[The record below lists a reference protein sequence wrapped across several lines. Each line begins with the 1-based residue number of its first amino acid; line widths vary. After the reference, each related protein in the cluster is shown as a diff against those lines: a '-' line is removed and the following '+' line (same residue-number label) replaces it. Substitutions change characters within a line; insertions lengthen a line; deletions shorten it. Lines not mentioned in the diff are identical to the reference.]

1 MIVLTFFTYRGAV
14 FMNTCGSKFNR
25 FAIYLAVFLFVLGVK
40 PLYAAQTDVENFVTR
55 FYQLCLDRNPDA
67 DGLNGWVSALL
78 DGSQTGSDVA
88 YGFIYS
94 NEFQEK
100 NTSDSEYLTVL
111 YKAFFDRDPDP
122 SGWTTWLS
130 DLENGK
136 DRLEVLQGF
145 IFSQEFA
152 KLCDAFGILAAIND
166 PKTPEEF
173 TEAFVTR
180 FYELCLG
187 RKPDPL
193 GLAGWVANL
202 LNKTN
207 TGADVAQGFIFSR
220 EFIEKGNSNSE
231 FLLILYKA
239 FFNRDPDQ
247 GGWDTWMT
255 NLNGG
260 KNRREVLNG
269 FIYSSE
275 FTELCN
281 QFGIKAYDSLPP
293 PKSKYAGKWEGAM
306 FPGHYIEFEV
316 EDINGEPH
324 ITSASGTY
332 VAIGCIN
339 DLYGWGSHSLQS
351 KIVSNESHIY
361 FDDDLNYGD
370 GRGNEFHFYFDSGTE
385 VHGTWVGETFCEPLI
400 EGTFLAYHCLD
411 KDNDGYDSCNECNDG
426 NAAVN
431 PDADE
436 VCDGIDN
443 DCDGEVDEG
452 VFYPDEDGDGHGDA
466 KAEGQSCPVPE
477 DYVTNKTDCD
487 DADKAVNPGKNE
499 ILQNFLDDNC
509 DGQID
514 EGSETISTFSI
525 DSPGMI
531 LLSPDGAYL
540 YVSDST
546 EKSVR
551 VVRTSDNT
559 LSDTVSVGGDPLSLS
574 LTADGKY
581 LYVVY
586 LSFGGPNNN
595 IRGYYLAVIQTS
607 DNTVADTVSLGSYD
621 GSGGGTVLPDG
632 KYVYIAN
639 KDRDSVSVLQTSD
652 NTVIDTISV
661 GDGPSKPITTPNG
674 DYVYVTNRSSLTISV
689 IQTSDNTVIKSIPI
703 GANPQGMAFTK
714 TGDYLYVAEQ
724 SPDTVSVIRTS
735 DNTITATIPVGLNPT
750 DVAVTPDGKYA
761 YVVNRGSVTYCPG
774 CPPERQENWKGSS
787 VSAILTSNNTVLRNM
802 QPDEGPNN
810 IVITPT
816 GAKAYVTVPRSNLMA
831 VIGLPD

>member
-1 MIVLTFFTYRGAV
+1 MKT
-14 FMNTCGSKFNR
+14 NGSRFNR
-25 FAIYLAVFLFVLGVK
+25 CAIYSAVFLFVLGVK
-40 PLYAAQTDVENFVTR
+40 PLFAGQTDVEDFVTR

-67 DGLNGWVSALL
+67 AGLSGWVAALL

-94 NEFQEK
+94 SEFQNK
-100 NTSDSEYLTVL
+100 NTQNDEYLMVL
-111 YKAFFDRDPDP
+111 YKAFFDRNPDQL
-122 SGWTTWLS
+122 GWDTWLS
-130 DLENGK
+130 ELDTGM
-136 DRLEVLQGF
+136 DRLEVLKGF
-145 IFSQEFA
+145 IYSQEFA
-152 KLCDAFGILAAIND
+152 KLCDAFGILAAQND

-173 TEAFVTR
+173 IEAFVTR

-187 RKPDPL
+187 RKPDPA
-193 GLAGWVANL
+193 GLAGWVASL
-202 LNKTN
+202 LDGSN

-220 EFIEKGNSNSE
+220 EFIEQKTTNSE
-231 FLLILYKA
+231 FLLVLYEA
-239 FFNRDPDQ
+239 FFNRKPDQ
-247 GGWDTWMT
+247 GGWDVWMT
-255 NLNGG
+255 NLKGG
-260 KNRREVLNG
+260 KNRKEVLNG
-269 FIYSSE
+269 FIYSEE
-275 FTELCN
+275 FTKLCN
-281 QFGIKAYDSLPP
+281 QFGIKAYHSLPP

-306 FPGHYIEFEV
+306 FPGHFIEFEV

-324 ITSASGTY
+324 ITSASGSY

-339 DLYGWGSHSLQS
+339 DQYGWGSNTLQS
-351 KIVSNESHIY
+351 KIDNDESHIY

-370 GRGNEFHFYFDSGTE
+370 GRGNELHFYFDSETE

-443 DCDGEVDEG
+443 DCDGEIDEG
-452 VFYPDEDGDGHGDA
+452 TFYPDMDGDGYGDA
-466 KAEGQSCPVPE
+466 GAEGRSCPVPE
-477 DYVTNKTDCD
+477 NYVTNKTDCD
-487 DADKAVNPGKNE
+487 DSNKAVNPDKDE

-514 EGSETISTFSI
+514 EGAESISTFAI
-525 DSPGMI
+525 DSPEII
-531 LLSPDGAYL
+531 LLSPDGDYL
-540 YVSDST
+540 YVTDSSYNYIT
-546 EKSVR
+546 TSSETSVR
-551 VVRTSDNT
+551 VVRTSDNKLT
-559 LSDTVSVGGDPLSLS
+559 DTFTINGDPLSLS

-586 LSFGGPNNN
+586 TSLDGPNNN
-595 IRGYYLAVIQTS
+595 IRRYYLAVIQTS

-639 KDRDSVSVLQTSD
+639 KDRDSVSVRQTSD

-661 GDGPSKPITTPNG
+661 GDGPSKPITTPTG
-674 DYVYVTNRSSLTISV
+674 DHVYVTNRSDPSISV
-689 IQTSDNTVIKSIPI
+689 IQTSGNTLIKTIPI
-703 GANPQGMAFTK
+703 GANPQGMVFTK

-735 DNTITATIPVGLNPT
+735 DNTITETIPVGLNPT
-750 DVAVTPDGKYA
+750 DVALTPNGKYI
-761 YVVNRGSVTYCPG
+761 YVVNSGEVKISYYPD
-774 CPPERQENWKGSS
+774 RQENWEDCS
-787 VSAILTSNNTVLRNM
+787 VSVILASNHTVLRDI
-802 QPDEGPNN
+802 PFDAGPNN
-810 IVITPT
+810 IVITPN
-816 GAKAYVTVPRSNLMA
+816 GDKAYVTVPSKNLIT